1 MFEPNRPPVSVR
13 LRTGIRNLRAVVVL
27 RLLLI
32 AIAFAA
38 VAVVGGVVIGL
49 LLHAFLH

>member
-1 MFEPNRPPVSVR
+1 MFEPDRPPVSVR

-32 AIAFAA
+32 ATAFAVVA
-38 VAVVGGVVIGL
+38 VAGGMLIGL

>member
-1 MFEPNRPPVSVR
+1 MFEPNQPPVSVR
-13 LRTGIRNLRAVVVL
+13 LRTGIRNLRAVGVL

-32 AIAFAA
+32 ATAFAA

-49 LLHAFLH
+49 LLHAFLR